1 MGAIATMASEATVG
15 TAVPNPPSNLRD
27 TSSWRWR
34 SCPGALD
41 VSRASTVGKHVS
53 AGTRP
58 RGTLQCLVET
68 PPVMT
73 PAAATVLARIVRVL
87 RAYQEGQ
94 AT

>member
-1 MGAIATMASEATVG
+1 
-15 TAVPNPPSNLRD
+15 
-27 TSSWRWR
+27 
-34 SCPGALD
+34 
-41 VSRASTVGKHVS
+41 
-53 AGTRP
+53 
-58 RGTLQCLVET
+58 LVET